1 MADSKISALSSLT
14 GSSVDRAVDV
24 LPIVDTG
31 STELKK
37 ITVVELGKAL
47 FTISAEQ
54 ATTSGTSIDFT
65 SIPAGVKRVNV
76 MFNGVSTNGISN
88 YLIQLGDSGG
98 IENTGYVCSALS
110 FGGEASSTAGFIF
123 PFASASG
130 AHYGQLTLSLQDS
143 SDFTWIG
150 AGSFTNGTNGVFVAG
165 KKSTSAELTQIRIT
179 TVGGTDTFD
188 AGSISIS
195 YE

>member
-1 MADSKISALSSLT
+1 MADSKISALSSLA
-14 GSSVDRAVDV
+14 GSGVDRAADV

-37 ITVVELGKAL
+37 ITVVELGNAL

-54 ATTSGTSIDFT
+54 ASTSGTSIDFT
-65 SIPAGVKRVNV
+65 SIPAGVKRITV
-76 MFNGVSTNGISN
+76 MFNGVSTSGTSN
-88 YLIQLGDSGG
+88 YLIQLGDAGG
-98 IENTGYVCSALS
+98 IETTGYIASALS

-130 AHYGQLTLSLQDS
+130 AHYGQLTLSLQDA

-150 AGSFTNGTNGVFVAG
+150 SGSFTNGTNGVYVAG
-165 KKSTSAELTQIRIT
+165 RKATSAELTQIRIT

-188 AGSISIS
+188 AGAISIS